1 MAGTVEVARVR
12 PLRAAL
18 ALLLLAAAVGAG
30 LLALDV
36 RAWRDELVKADARY
50 ESGAQETWRAHERF
64 PGSPAAS
71 LLGVQDDR
79 EAREAFARFRRA
91 YGLSR
96 DPLRRQEAEG
106 VRGQADHALT
116 RVAAGSGP
124 AAAQANV
131 LLGVLGFDQ
140 PEGQERAV
148 RAFAQALRLDAGN
161 AAAKY
166 DLELALRLLAPTG
179 ARPGDGT
186 GRGTGRADG
195 AGAGQAGEGY

>member
-1 MAGTVEVARVR
+1 VV
-12 PLRAAL
+12 
-18 ALLLLAAAVGAG
+18 ALLLLAGALVAA
-30 LLALDV
+30 LIALDV
-36 RAWRDELVKADARY
+36 RGWRDELAAADARY
-50 ESGAQETWRAHERF
+50 EAGAQETWRMDERL

-71 LLGVQDDR
+71 LLELDDDR
-79 EAREAFARFRRA
+79 EARLAFARFRYA

-106 VRGQADHALT
+106 VRGQAERALA
-116 RVAAGSGP
+116 RVAAGSGR

-140 PEGQERAV
+140 PQGQDRAV
-148 RAFAQALRLDAGN
+148 RAFAQALRLEGDN
-161 AAAKY
+161 AAAKF
-166 DLELALRLLAPTG
+166 DLELALRLLAPAG

-186 GRGTGRADG
+186 GRGTGRARG